1 MLPPRNRQPRIN
13 LQILPTLL
21 PIIKLHWRTMFLRCK
36 YACGDLLMTPVQHVR
51 GGSGLYPKKPTPP
64 PPPPG
69 FYENKA
75 LNPFA
80 KI

>member
-1 MLPPRNRQPRIN
+1 
-13 LQILPTLL
+13 
-21 PIIKLHWRTMFLRCK
+21 
-36 YACGDLLMTPVQHVR
+36 MTPVQHVR